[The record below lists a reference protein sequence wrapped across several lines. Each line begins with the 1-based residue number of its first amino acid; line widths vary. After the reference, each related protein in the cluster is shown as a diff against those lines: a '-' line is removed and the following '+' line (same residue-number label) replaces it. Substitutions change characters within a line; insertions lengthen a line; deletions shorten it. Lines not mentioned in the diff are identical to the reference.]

1 MGLIAMCTP
10 DLLFQRFQ
18 MDEQMLLEYEE
29 KWLARVDK
37 FWELRKATS

>member
-18 MDEQMLLEYEE
+18 MDEQILLEYEE
-29 KWLARVDK
+29 KWLARVEK
-37 FWELRKATS
+37 FYSTKQ